1 MTVIALSICEWEEVI
16 WLAVLQLLK
25 TKQREQLRAVCE
37 VAVLYRSG
45 EASSLYLFIFLEENI
60 EVSKEI
66 CSSACF
72 ILVHYKKKV
81 KATWVMYYL
90 QKNLDTQQCKS
101 REYELGVQLI
111 APGHESCQNLSRI
124 VPEYLNQVLFWENL
138 SFVELYKKIL
148 WNTTQ
153 VVKPNVRKW
162 VVLFQSSSYSLP
174 ISTSKSAV
182 HPPVS
187 HIPVDGKFWSKA
199 FEVLGKWVTVK
210 KLVGLVRESATHS
223 RKWVACCNFVV
234 CWLWT
239 LFNWIQLLSDR
250 CEP

>member
-81 KATWVMYYL
+81 KAT
-90 QKNLDTQQCKS
+90 
-101 REYELGVQLI
+101 
-111 APGHESCQNLSRI
+111 
-124 VPEYLNQVLFWENL
+124 
-138 SFVELYKKIL
+138 
-148 WNTTQ
+148 
-153 VVKPNVRKW
+153 
-162 VVLFQSSSYSLP
+162 
-174 ISTSKSAV
+174 
-182 HPPVS
+182 
-187 HIPVDGKFWSKA
+187 
-199 FEVLGKWVTVK
+199 
-210 KLVGLVRESATHS
+210 
-223 RKWVACCNFVV
+223 
-234 CWLWT
+234 
-239 LFNWIQLLSDR
+239 
-250 CEP
+250 

>member
-1 MTVIALSICEWEEVI
+1 
-16 WLAVLQLLK
+16 
-25 TKQREQLRAVCE
+25 
-37 VAVLYRSG
+37 
-45 EASSLYLFIFLEENI
+45 
-60 EVSKEI
+60 
-66 CSSACF
+66 
-72 ILVHYKKKV
+72 
-81 KATWVMYYL
+81 MYYL

-162 VVLFQSSSYSLP
+162 VVLFQSSSYSLL

-210 KLVGLVRESATHS
+210 KLVGLVKESTTHS
-223 RKWVACCNFVV
+223 RKWVACWNFIV

-239 LFNWIQLLSDR
+239 LFNWIQLLSKWLSDR
-250 CEP
+250 CEPQLLPSSVLASCGLMGSCGVFLIFCSLLVCLSSPLQLYIALPSSRDLFILAVLAGLWLAAGILINISFQLKSRR